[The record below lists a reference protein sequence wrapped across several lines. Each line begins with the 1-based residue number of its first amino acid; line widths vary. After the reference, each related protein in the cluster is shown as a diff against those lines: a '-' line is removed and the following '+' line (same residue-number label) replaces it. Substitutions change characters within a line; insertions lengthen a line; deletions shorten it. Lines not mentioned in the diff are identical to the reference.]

1 MEQEPNIHIPWDS
14 IEELLKT
21 HDWNSLSPEQRETM
35 APFFNE
41 VEYNQAHLLLIQ
53 SEALFSEELA
63 IQVPKK
69 SLLRRVP
76 YGIGAA
82 AALALLLSLGYL
94 TLPDQAHQIAYS
106 NSENS
111 SLSVKETNL
120 PSNENRFTEQIKPG
134 TPISVQE
141 ESAPNLAESNLKSK
155 QVPTPALDSKLEEV
169 PAAEMDLRTKAS
181 GIAQGQ
187 GFSQPALSESTSA
200 RKSRSPADS
209 PPVMAGGLPFVRD
222 SIWNN
227 DTLWLLIKT
236 PTGKDSLLPAFNSKG
251 KVWTRP

>member
-53 SEALFSEELA
+53 SEALFSEERA

-69 SLLRRVP
+69 SFIRRVP

-94 TLPDQAHQIAYS
+94 TLPDQTNQIAYS
-106 NSENS
+106 KSENS
-111 SLSVKETNL
+111 SLSDTKNNL
-120 PSNENRFTEQIKPG
+120 ASNENSFSEQIKPG

-155 QVPTPALDSKLEEV
+155 QVLTPALESKLEEV

-200 RKSRSPADS
+200 RKSRIPADS

-222 SIWNN
+222 SIWKN

-251 KVWTRP
+251 TVWTRP

>member
-21 HDWNSLSPEQRETM
+21 HDWNSLSPEQRETI

-53 SEALFSEELA
+53 SEALFSEERA

-94 TLPDQAHQIAYS
+94 TLPDQSNQIAYS
-106 NSENS
+106 KSDNS
-111 SLSVKETNL
+111 SLSDKATNL
-120 PSNENRFTEQIKPG
+120 TSDENGFKEQIKPG

-155 QVPTPALDSKLEEV
+155 QALAPSLDSKLKEIPEV
-169 PAAEMDLRTKAS
+169 EMDHLTKAS
-181 GIAQGQ
+181 EIAQGQ
-187 GFSQPALSESTSA
+187 GLSQSPLSESTSIS
-200 RKSRSPADS
+200 KSRSPAGS
-209 PPVMAGGLPFVRD
+209 SPVMAGGLPFVRD
-222 SIWNN
+222 SIWKN